1 MTEGSGAVATA
12 PQPDLARSVQSGAHG
27 HRWLLRGCHSLRR
40 MRRTSGS
47 EPMVSNRLQPDVMT
61 SAAFVEAVKRWTM
74 HDHLRP
80 ERRGVSIAAAI
91 VAMLVVR
98 GLFGWQQRRFAD
110 QLFRQLP
117 DAVELVTSTVRSG
130 LPVHEA
136 FRTIAR
142 KMPQRC
148 TGSESQI
155 AQGLTYLVNTL
166 STVEFER
173 NGCRLSQWRLLHV
186 RAS

>member
-1 MTEGSGAVATA
+1 
-12 PQPDLARSVQSGAHG
+12 
-27 HRWLLRGCHSLRR
+27 
-40 MRRTSGS
+40 
-47 EPMVSNRLQPDVMT
+47 MT

-110 QLFRQLP
+110 QLFRQLH
-117 DAVELVTSTVRSG
+117 DAVQLVTSTVRSG

-186 RAS
+186 ARVVAVAVETALSFSATIF